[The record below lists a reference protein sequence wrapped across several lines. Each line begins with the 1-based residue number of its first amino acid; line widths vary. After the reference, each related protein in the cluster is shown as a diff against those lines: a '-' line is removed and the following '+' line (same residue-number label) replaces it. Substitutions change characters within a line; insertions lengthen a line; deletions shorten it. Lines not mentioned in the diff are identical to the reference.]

1 MDDALTSD
9 KPLCFQCLY
18 MDKRPESGMNAGLL
32 FCQKKMLV
40 LRPKAECALYV
51 RETAQNR
58 QSFKASI
65 YGTMMAEEME

>member
-1 MDDALTSD
+1 MDDALNTD

-18 MDKRPESGMNAGLL
+18 KDKRPESGMNAGLL

-40 LRPKAECALYV
+40 LRPKTECAQYV
-51 RETAQNR
+51 KETAQNR
-58 QSFKASI
+58 QSFNTKI

>member
-1 MDDALTSD
+1 
-9 KPLCFQCLY
+9 
-18 MDKRPESGMNAGLL
+18 MDKRPESGMNTGLL

-40 LRPKAECALYV
+40 LRPKAECTLYV